1 MTVPRT
7 EQMKMLRRHLTEE
20 PCTLRLFVN
29 DVEPAGTDD
38 TAQRFTEPQGGG
50 YAPIDLDPERWSFVA
65 LGDQGARVAAIY
77 PEQLFAF
84 NAPEAAVVGFF
95 ILAASGAVKMIER
108 LPGDPIEIERAG
120 DKVAI
125 VPRLTLEQ

>member
-1 MTVPRT
+1 MIVPRT

-38 TAQRFTEPQGGG
+38 TPERYVEPQGGG

-77 PEQLFAF
+77 PEQLFTF
-84 NAPEAAVVGFF
+84 NGPEPAVVGFF
-95 ILAASGAVKMIER
+95 ILARSGAVKMIER
-108 LPGDPIEIERAG
+108 LPGDPMEIERAG
-120 DKVAI
+120 DKVA
-125 VPRLTLEQ
+125 VTPRLTLED

>member
-29 DVEPAGTDD
+29 DVEPRGTDD
-38 TAQRFTEPQGGG
+38 TAERYEEPQGGG
-50 YAPIDLDPERWSFVA
+50 YEPIALDPERWSFVA
-65 LGDQGARVAAIY
+65 MGEQAALVAAVY
-77 PEQLFAF
+77 PEQTFTF
-84 NAPEAAVVGFF
+84 NGPEAAVVGFF
-95 ILAASGAVKMIER
+95 IVARSGAVKMIER
-108 LPGDPIEIERAG
+108 MAGDPITIERAG

-125 VPRLTLEQ
+125 VPRLTLGE